1 MMMKTLDRLFRQPF
15 RRYLPGLALGAA
27 VALLSL
33 WRTGFGFRLAYADAL
48 TAAGGV
54 LLLLGLLLWTGYLG
68 AFDIFGY
75 SFSSLGKRRYKDL
88 YEYSAAH
95 RSKRERSGWYFAPFL
110 VTGAG
115 FLLAGIVLWL

>member
-48 TAAGGV
+48 TAAGG
-54 LLLLGLLLWTGYLG
+54 TD
-68 AFDIFGY
+68 DIV
-75 SFSSLGKRRYKDL
+75 
-88 YEYSAAH
+88 
-95 RSKRERSGWYFAPFL
+95 SK
-110 VTGAG
+110 
-115 FLLAGIVLWL
+115 